1 MREGNVLL
9 FKDVQERRY
18 KEAFDWAVKDQKRH
32 NFLSRPARFEFHGE
46 DVLEYDKEKCHI
58 AIFYNE
64 EKDWAILRRDWPDK
78 LATAYNVITNY
89 DEIKRVAPN
98 SLKELLDNGVEMY
111 EQYKAV
117 GLG

>member
-32 NFLSRPARFEFHGE
+32 GFLSRPARFDFHGE
-46 DVLEYDKEKCHI
+46 DILEYDKEKCRI
-58 AIFYNE
+58 AMFYNE
-64 EKDWAILRRDWPDK
+64 ENDWAILRRDWPEK

-89 DEIKRVAPN
+89 DEVKRVAPN